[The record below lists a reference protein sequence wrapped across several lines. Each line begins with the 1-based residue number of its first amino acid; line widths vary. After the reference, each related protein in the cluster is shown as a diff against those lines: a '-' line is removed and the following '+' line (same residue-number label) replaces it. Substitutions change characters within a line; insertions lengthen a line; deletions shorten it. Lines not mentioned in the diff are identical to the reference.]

1 MLNSL
6 AEPGDPGL
14 VAHPVAA
21 REPVLAEPTPSTL
34 HFDWRNPH
42 YAPIWAKRMRM
53 LAKLRDPKEGPYYL
67 RAMMQHYR
75 AGHIDQ
81 MIEDWGV
88 TYNPKNA
95 GTQRPILMTFTLF
108 PRQREFVQW
117 LWERYKAQRDG
128 IMVKSRDCGASWLA
142 MAFSVCLCRLE
153 HGVSIGFGSAIEDK
167 VDRSGDPDCL
177 FWKGRR
183 FIAFL
188 PRELRGDWDI
198 KRNNAHMRTWF
209 NDTESSITGEAG
221 DRQGRGGRKT
231 MYFPDE
237 FAFVERPK
245 IIDSNLLANTDCRV
259 EMSTVNGLGNVFAER
274 ARGGK
279 IPRFDFHYR
288 DDPRKVNH
296 GPPVDVEYDGVVHHV
311 RTGDLWPDFQA
322 KKDGADPTNW
332 AQEYDCD
339 FAASVEGVLIPQEWV
354 QAAIGAAERL
364 GLSIEGVRRVIW
376 DLADAG
382 KDKNANIFRHGISVE
397 EAEEFPGGEARMRE
411 SAMRTFDFVDTHQ
424 ASELFYDGD
433 GMGGPAASILK
444 PIVEDRKKQSRKYG
458 MTIVSFRGSGKIL
471 DPEKKC
477 PGTENKNK
485 DYLENQKAQSWMALR
500 WRFWNTFLAVQDQK
514 HDATC
519 LISLNPRMKLLT
531 KLTSELSQPTRQWS
545 KNGKLM
551 VDKTPDD
558 VASPNLADGVMMGFG
573 YVRPALSFSPE
584 MLEYLNG

>member
-1 MLNSL
+1 MTNPAQTVEL
-6 AEPGDPGL
+6 AEPQ
-14 VAHPVAA
+14 
-21 REPVLAEPTPSTL
+21 
-34 HFDWRNPH
+34 FDWRNPH

-53 LAKLRDPKEGPYYL
+53 LAKLRDPKDGPRYL
-67 RAMMQHYR
+67 QAMLQHYR
-75 AGHIDQ
+75 AGNIDK

-95 GTQRPILMTFTLF
+95 GTKRPILMTFTLF
-108 PRQREFVQW
+108 PRQREFIQW

-209 NDTESSITGEAG
+209 SDTESSITGEAG

-245 IIDSNLLANTDCRV
+245 IIDSNLLANTDCRI

-288 DDPRKVNH
+288 DDPRKVNQDAPTEVTYDWGDGR
-296 GPPVDVEYDGVVHHV
+296 GPQPCIIP
-311 RTGDLWPDFQA
+311 TGGLWPDFQV

-339 FAASVEGVLIPQEWV
+339 FAASVEGVVIPQEWV

-364 GLSIEGVRRVIW
+364 GISIEGVRRVIW

-382 KDKNANIFRHGISVE
+382 KDKNSNIFRHGISVE
-397 EAEEFPGGEARMRE
+397 DCEEFPGGEARMRE
-411 SAMRTFDFVDTHQ
+411 SAMRTYEFVDKHK

-433 GMGGPAASILK
+433 GMGGPAGSILK
-444 PIVEDRKKQSRKYG
+444 PIVVDRKEQNRRYG
-458 MTIVSFRGSGKIL
+458 MSITSFRGSGKIL

-500 WRFWNTFLAVQDQK
+500 WRFWNTSLAVNGQK
-514 HDATC
+514 YDATC
-519 LISLNPRMKLLT
+519 LISLNPKMKMLT
-531 KLTSELSQPTRQWS
+531 KLTGELSQPTRQWS
-545 KNGKLM
+545 KTGKLM

-558 VASPNLADGVMMGFG
+558 VASPNCADGVMMGFG
-573 YVRPALSFSPE
+573 YVRPVLSFTPE
-584 MLEYLNG
+584 MLESLQNG